1 MNKLQAVLTKNK
13 EAGKKSFIGYFTA
26 GDPSIDAFERT
37 LLSLEKAGCD
47 VIELGVPFSD
57 PLADGPTIQAAGQRA
72 IEGGINIEKVFDL
85 VAKHRHQVKAPLV
98 FLIYFNTIYRYGME
112 AFAKRCEETGIDG
125 LIIPDLPLEEQDE
138 FLPYI
143 DQSKIAMIPFATP
156 TSKGRLNKVLANG
169 SGFVYTVSSMGVT
182 GRNSEFY
189 ADIEKYV
196 EEVREAAKDIPV
208 AIGFGISTASD
219 VKRISKIADA
229 VIVGS
234 AIVTKI
240 HETNA
245 DPKAVEAFIKELKAG
260 LEE

>member
-47 VIELGVPFSD
+47 AIEIGVPFSD
-57 PLADGPTIQAAGQRA
+57 PLADGPIIQAAGQRA
-72 IEGGINIEKVFDL
+72 IEGGINIEKIFDL
-85 VAKHRHQVKAPLV
+85 VAKHRAQVKAPLV
-98 FLIYFNTIYRYGME
+98 FLIYFNTIYRYGIK
-112 AFAKRCEETGIDG
+112 AFAKRCEEAGIDG
-125 LIIPDLPLEEQDE
+125 LIIPDLPLEEQAE
-138 FLPYI
+138 FLLYL
-143 DQSKIAMIPFATP
+143 DQTKTAMIPFATP
-156 TSKGRLNKVLANG
+156 TSKKRLPKVLANG

-182 GRNSEFY
+182 GRDSEFY

-196 EEVREAAKDIPV
+196 EEVRKAAKDIPV
-208 AIGFGISTASD
+208 AIGFGISSARD
-219 VKRISKIADA
+219 VKKISKIADA

-245 DPKAVEAFIKELKAG
+245 DPKAIEAFIKELKTG
-260 LEE
+260 LED

>member
-1 MNKLQAVLTKNK
+1 MNKLQEVLTKNK
-13 EAGKKSFIGYFTA
+13 KAGKKSFIGYFTA

-37 LLSLEKAGCD
+37 LLSLENAGCD
-47 VIELGVPFSD
+47 VIEVGVPFSD

-72 IEGGINIEKVFDL
+72 IQGGINIEKIFNL
-85 VAKHRHQVKAPLV
+85 VAKYRNKVKAPLV
-98 FLIYFNTIYRYGME
+98 FLIYFNTIYRYGLKE
-112 AFAKRCEETGIDG
+112 FAKKCEETGIDG
-125 LIIPDLPLEEQDE
+125 LIIPDLPLEEQAE
-138 FLPYI
+138 FLPYL
-143 DQSKIAMIPFATP
+143 DQTKVAMIPFATP
-156 TSKGRLNKVLANG
+156 TSKDRLNKVLANG

-196 EEVREAAKDIPV
+196 EGVRKAAKDIPV
-208 AIGFGISTASD
+208 AIGFGISSASD
-219 VKRISKIADA
+219 VKKISKIADA

-245 DPKAVEAFIKELKAG
+245 DPKEVEAFIKELKSG
-260 LEE
+260 LE